1 METNNK
7 LKMSNKKL
15 LNISSEILEIL
26 EEVSE
31 LEGELTP
38 ELEAKLAISEAQLE
52 TKANQYN
59 WVIVKL
65 DSNNDAI
72 DREIERLK
80 SLKAKNDKV
89 TEILKNKLL
98 DTVLLL
104 GVDRKGV
111 YEIKL
116 PTITLKTRKSNSIEI
131 TGAIDD
137 KFKKVDFKVSDLDVE
152 TAGKLSALLTS
163 KNIKFN
169 STVKESKTL
178 IKEAIKAGEEVLN
191 ASEKVNYNLVIQ

>member
-1 METNNK
+1 
-7 LKMSNKKL
+7 MSNKNL
-15 LNISSEILEIL
+15 LNITSEILEIL

-38 ELEAKLAISEAQLE
+38 ELEFKLAINEAQLE
-52 TKANQYN
+52 TKTNQYN
-59 WVIVKL
+59 WVI
-65 DSNNDAI
+65 NNLEGNNTAI
-72 DREIERLK
+72 DKEIARLK
-80 SLKAKNDKV
+80 SLKDKNTKV
-89 TEILKNKLL
+89 ADILKNKLL

-111 YEIKL
+111 KEIKL

-131 TGAIDD
+131 TGVIDD

-163 KNIKFN
+163 KDIKFTP
-169 STVKESKTL
+169 TVKESKTL
-178 IKEAIKAGEEVLN
+178 IKEAIKAGETVLN
-191 ASEKVNYNLVIQ
+191 ASEKVSYNLVIE